1 MSFLQVLITQGGHE
15 FYASIVQGGHEFSA
29 STHLE

>member
-1 MSFLQVLITQGGHE
+1 MSFLQILIAQGFHE